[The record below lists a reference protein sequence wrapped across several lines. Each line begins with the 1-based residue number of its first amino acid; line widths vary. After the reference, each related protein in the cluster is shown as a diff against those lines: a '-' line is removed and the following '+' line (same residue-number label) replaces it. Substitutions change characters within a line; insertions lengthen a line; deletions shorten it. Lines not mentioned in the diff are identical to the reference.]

1 MKSSEIKYTAFLVS
15 AIFLVLAICM
25 ISANIKN
32 KHIMKKE
39 KELAECSYNIEK
51 CYEKGLKDSRR
62 ILELYPELAN
72 DKEICS
78 RMIELEKL
86 KNPVFGTNKLEE
98 QMAVLQI
105 NNPLC

>member
-1 MKSSEIKYTAFLVS
+1 MKLSEIKYMAFLLS

-39 KELAECSYNIEK
+39 KELAEYSYNIEK
-51 CYEKGLKDSRR
+51 CYENGLKDSRK

-86 KNPVFGTNKLEE
+86 KNPVLRTNKLEE
-98 QMAVLQI
+98 QIAILQ
-105 NNPLC
+105 LEE